1 MKIKSMDLSFIFLDK
16 YLETFQA
23 KRETDFMVRAQAS

>member
-1 MKIKSMDLSFIFLDK
+1 MKIKSVDLNFISLDK
-16 YLETFQA
+16 YLEIFQA